1 MDNAKGLTGQQP
13 AILPEGQAVD
23 SRPNLEDIKLHM
35 TLHLQQFNLFAPAKN
50 GLELRDGGGLG
61 ERLLGCVL
69 TSRLYIRSATL

>member
-1 MDNAKGLTGQQP
+1 
-13 AILPEGQAVD
+13 
-23 SRPNLEDIKLHM
+23 M

-69 TSRLYIRSATL
+69 TSRLYIRSARL